1 MWFEATKTNAKNE
14 IPSSKFM
21 NGKKG
26 RKKVSM
32 EDHVLTLVFI
42 F

>member
-1 MWFEATKTNAKNE
+1 MWFEATKAKAKNE

-21 NGKKG
+21 NGRKG
-26 RKKVSM
+26 ERSIK
-32 EDHVLTLVFI
+32 DHVLTLVFI